1 MAAFKPPSLPSPTS
15 RHSHAQCFLRSHK
28 YTMQSFTMTHK
39 DFTINR
45 RQIPRPGEEEEDG
58 IGSKFGQRG
67 WGGWGW
73 VETNLEAG
81 GGLWIYLP
89 CPQKHTPAP
98 RFFSW
103 LQSNPLFVCLSR
115 WEEAVLAV
123 EMLLQLRLKARLLI
137 IVVSHSHNRHLL
149 VLSRWLVR

>member
-1 MAAFKPPSLPSPTS
+1 MAAFKPPLPPSPTS

-67 WGGWGW
+67 WGVGGGW

-81 GGLWIYLP
+81 GGL
-89 CPQKHTPAP
+89 
-98 RFFSW
+98 
-103 LQSNPLFVCLSR
+103 
-115 WEEAVLAV
+115 
-123 EMLLQLRLKARLLI
+123 
-137 IVVSHSHNRHLL
+137 
-149 VLSRWLVR
+149 